1 MCDTDTWINCSMQD
15 PNTIKGTKRSQ
26 VLWVSSDDET
36 IKESYS
42 QSEHK
47 NSLKKKIHNQTL
59 EFSNMIVTILCS
71 QLQAISQDSFWKSIQ
86 LCPVQRYCSHCLQK
100 PKHTKKDRRR
110 PRCRDRNHAK
120 YEQAQQQWHTRQFN
134 VWTMST
140 NMQTQMPKKTL
151 KRRHP
156 KPHGRDRL
164 WQIPFWPSLFD
175 QFGPIQFWPIHFWPI
190 FEVSVVECCCVLLY
204 CCCVLLCWFGPSPPH
219 AGPALR
225 IPFRRTTQN
234 FALLF
239 FLSRPHVALFSLGR
253 SSRWSVAASPGFH
266 KTAREL
272 QTCTFQAPAL
282 QTPPNSTRRHPER
295 DKKERKWGERGQK
308 KREILD
314 LPTLRPPTL
323 RAPNPSGPST
333 LRAPPP
339 FGLEETDFGQS
350 RFGHPDL
357 TNPFLANPLDLDV
370 CVPWRGPAR
379 KRISTSMKYI
389 RVSANWTLTSSSLS
403 ESKRMNELKDLRKSS
418 AHLLS
423 SAFQENPL
431 QGRAQ
436 LAVNHDIRQTSDFR
450 ITRLTFWSC
459 ALAPKPHSPPSPHR
473 VCPARERLTLR
484 SRSDFFLR
492 RLEARSLSSDVHVF
506 HTFVKSMDSCR
517 S

>member
-225 IPFRRTTQN
+225 IPFRRDHPK
-234 FALLF
+234 FRSFVFSLPPPCRSF
-239 FLSRPHVALFSLGR
+239 FLLGGLLVEVWRLRAAGVSQDSPRTPNVHISGPSASNTTKFHEKTPRERQKRAKMGRERAKKARNFGPPHPS
-253 SSRWSVAASPGFH
+253 
-266 KTAREL
+266 
-272 QTCTFQAPAL
+272 AP
-282 QTPPNSTRRHPER
+282 HPS
-295 DKKERKWGERGQK
+295 GPQPFGP
-308 KREILD
+308 LH
-314 LPTLRPPTL
+314 PSGSPTL
-323 RAPNPSGPST
+323 RAGRDRLWPIPFWPSWFDQFWPIHFW
-333 LRAPPP
+333 PI
-339 FGLEETDFGQS
+339 
-350 RFGHPDL
+350 H
-357 TNPFLANPLDLDV
+357 LDLDV

-418 AHLLS
+418 AHIALQCIPRKS
-423 SAFQENPL
+423 SPGTRATRCKPRHTTNFWL
-431 QGRAQ
+431 QD
-436 LAVNHDIRQTSDFR
+436 HTIDFL
-450 ITRLTFWSC
+450 IMCIGTKT
-459 ALAPKPHSPPSPHR
+459 
-473 VCPARERLTLR
+473 T
-484 SRSDFFLR
+484 
-492 RLEARSLSSDVHVF
+492 
-506 HTFVKSMDSCR
+506 
-517 S
+517 